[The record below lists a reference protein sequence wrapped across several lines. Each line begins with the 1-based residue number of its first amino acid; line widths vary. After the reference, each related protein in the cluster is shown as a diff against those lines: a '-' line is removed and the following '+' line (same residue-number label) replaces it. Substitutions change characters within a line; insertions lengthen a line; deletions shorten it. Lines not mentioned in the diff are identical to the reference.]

1 MSREMFSP
9 LASGSTI
16 GILGGGQLGRM
27 LSAAASRLG
36 FKTHIYC
43 PEANSPAAQLA
54 AYETVAPYDD
64 LDSVRD
70 FAESCDI
77 VTYEF
82 ENVPEFTAKAAAIG
96 SILRPGPKALATAQ
110 DRVAEKTFLKNVA
123 KVPVAPFEQI
133 DNIDDLKQAV
143 TVIDYPCVLKTRRFG
158 YDGKGQYVLKSGDD
172 IETAWTQL
180 GEQPCILE
188 GFIPFKRE
196 VSIIAARGVNGETAS
211 YPLIE
216 NVHKNHILH
225 TSTAPAEGHGGKAKA
240 FARYILKELNYFG
253 VIGIEFF
260 QMENGDLIVN
270 EIAPRV
276 HNSGHWTQNAGCID
290 QFELHIRA
298 ITGWPLGHIQLK
310 HGVQMTNLIG
320 RDIESWDTY
329 AREPDSFIH
338 LYGKEE
344 PRPGRKMGHVNRI
357 IYVPR
362 GQLNN

>member
-1 MSREMFSP
+1 MNREMFSP
-9 LASGSTI
+9 LAIGSTI

-43 PEANSPAAQLA
+43 PEASSPAAQLA
-54 AYETVAPYDD
+54 AYETVAPYED
-64 LDSVRD
+64 LDGVCD
-70 FAESCDI
+70 FAKKCDI

-82 ENVPEFTAKAAAIG
+82 ENVPEFTAKAAAAG

-110 DRVAEKTFLKNVA
+110 DRVAEKTFLRDVA
-123 KVPVAPFEQI
+123 KVPVANFEKI
-133 DNIDDLKQAV
+133 DNVFELKRAV
-143 TVIDYPCVLKTRRFG
+143 KVIGLPCVLKTRRFG
-158 YDGKGQYVLKSGDD
+158 YDGKGQYVLKTKDD
-172 IETAWTQL
+172 IETAWNSL
-180 GEQPCILE
+180 GQQPCILE
-188 GFIPFKRE
+188 GFVAFKRE
-196 VSIIAARGVNGETAS
+196 VSIIAARGVNGEIAS

-225 TSTAPAEGHGGKAKA
+225 TSTAPAEGPAGKAKA
-240 FARYILKELNYFG
+240 FAQNILNELNYFG

-260 QMENGDLIVN
+260 QMESGDLIVN

-310 HGVQMTNLIG
+310 YGVQMTNLIG
-320 RDIESWDTY
+320 RDIENWASH
-329 AREPDSFIH
+329 AREADSFIH
-338 LYGKEE
+338 LYGKKD

-357 IYVPR
+357 IHVPR
-362 GQLNN
+362 GQLNT